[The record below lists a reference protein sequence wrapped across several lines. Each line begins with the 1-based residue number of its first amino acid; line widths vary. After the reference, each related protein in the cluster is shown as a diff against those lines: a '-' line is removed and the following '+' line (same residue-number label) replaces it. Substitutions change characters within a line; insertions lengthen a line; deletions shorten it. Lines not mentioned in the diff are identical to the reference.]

1 MVKLKFS
8 KATAQAKLKGIQKWF
23 MREVIV
29 YTFSLP
35 SGWACPYA
43 LDCLSKAD
51 RVTGKITDGKA
62 TEFRC
67 FSATTEAY
75 SPTTR
80 AQRWH
85 NFDILRKL
93 DFEDMVNVLH
103 ESLPAKVDII
113 RVHVGGD
120 YFNQRYFDAWMHVAK
135 LNPLITFYS
144 YTKSLPYWVANT
156 DNVPSNFILTASRGG
171 RMDGLIDEAGLKVAE
186 VVFSL
191 EEAEEKNLPIDH
203 DEYYAINNAGNFAL
217 LIHGTQ
223 PKGTEAADAIRSLKA
238 QGVEFAYSRK

>member
-1 MVKLKFS
+1 
-8 KATAQAKLKGIQKWF
+8 
-23 MREVIV
+23 
-29 YTFSLP
+29 
-35 SGWACPYA
+35 
-43 LDCLSKAD
+43 
-51 RVTGKITDGKA
+51 
-62 TEFRC
+62 
-67 FSATTEAY
+67 
-75 SPTTR
+75 
-80 AQRWH
+80 
-85 NFDILRKL
+85 
-93 DFEDMVNVLH
+93 
-103 ESLPAKVDII
+103 
-113 RVHVGGD
+113 
-120 YFNQRYFDAWMHVAK
+120 MHVAK